1 MISRLLAFTVLTLS
15 LSPFAASAP
24 APAPLPRFTVTDLGT
39 LPGGQQSVA
48 YGLNDRGQVVGWSDG
63 GIDNTQGYEVMVHNH
78 AVLWDQGKIRDLG
91 LLKGFPYS
99 AGQGINNQDQIAGGW
114 DVNYHPYIGGGIA
127 GLRETFLWQNGNRT
141 LLRGAKPFFV
151 DRANAINDSGQIAAV
166 VISDAGQRAAIWSKG
181 TLTVL
186 SLPPGFTQSY
196 AYALNGAGSVVG
208 WASKDIEAG
217 AESHAEYHA
226 CLWHKGTVVDLG
238 TLSPGS
244 PLTQAYAVNDRGQ
257 IVGATSGRGFL
268 WQNGK
273 MREIPPLG
281 LRASTHPNAINNKG
295 QVVGEADNLSP
306 KQCAFLWQN
315 DVTYDLNALIPKDA
329 GWVLEDARAINA
341 KGQIVGWG
349 EHDGHKRAFLLT
361 PGAGK

>member
-1 MISRLLAFTVLTLS
+1 MLTRFFALTALTLF
-15 LSPFAASAP
+15 LSPVAATALAP
-24 APAPLPRFTVTDLGT
+24 PPHFTITDLGT

-63 GIDNTQGYEVMVHNH
+63 GADDTQGYKVMVHNH

-91 LLKGFPYS
+91 LLKGFPFS
-99 AGQGINNQDQIAGGW
+99 AGRGINNQGQIAGGW

-127 GLRETFLWQNGNRT
+127 GDRETFLWQNGNRT
-141 LLRGAKPFFV
+141 LLQGAKPFFV
-151 DRANAINDSGQIAAV
+151 DWANAINASGQIAAV
-166 VISDAGQRAAIWSKG
+166 ATSDAGERAALWSKG

-186 SLPPGFTQSY
+186 PLLPGFTQSY

-208 WASKDIEAG
+208 WASKNIEAG
-217 AESHAEYHA
+217 PESHAEYHA

-244 PLTQAYAVNDRGQ
+244 PFTEAYAVNDRGQ
-257 IVGATSGRGFL
+257 IVGTTSGRGFL

-273 MREIPPLG
+273 MREIPPFISPAS
-281 LRASTHPNAINNKG
+281 LRPNSINNKG
-295 QVVGEADNLSP
+295 QVVGTADNTP
-306 KQCAFLWQN
+306 PEHRVFLWQN

-341 KGQIVGWG
+341 NGQIVGWG

-361 PGAGK
+361 PTVLASQ

>member
-1 MISRLLAFTVLTLS
+1 MTTRLLTLTALALS
-15 LSPFAASAP
+15 LSPLAASAP
-24 APAPLPRFTVTDLGT
+24 VPASPPRFTVTDLGT

-48 YGLNDRGQVVGWSDG
+48 YGLNDRGQVVGWFDG
-63 GIDNTQGYEVMVHNH
+63 GVDDNQGYEVMVHNH
-78 AVLWDQGKIRDLG
+78 AVLWDQGKILDLG

-99 AGQGINNQDQIAGGW
+99 AGQGINNQGQIAGGW

-141 LLRGAKPFFV
+141 LIQGAKPFFV
-151 DRANAINDSGQIAAV
+151 DRANAINGNGQIAAV
-166 VISDAGQRAAIWSKG
+166 AVSDAGQWAALWSKG

-186 SLPPGFTQSY
+186 PLPPGFTKSY
-196 AYALNGAGSVVG
+196 AYALNSAGAVVG

-217 AESHAEYHA
+217 PESHAEYHA
-226 CLWHKGTVVDLG
+226 CLWHKGAVVDLG

-244 PLTQAYAVNDRGQ
+244 PFTQAYAVNDRGQ
-257 IVGATSGRGFL
+257 IVGTTSGRGFL

-273 MREIPPLG
+273 MREIPPPVSPAF
-281 LRASTHPNAINNKG
+281 LRPNGINNNG
-295 QVVGEADNLSP
+295 QVVGTADNTP
-306 KQCAFLWQN
+306 PEDHVFLWQ
-315 DVTYDLNALIPKDA
+315 DGVTYDLNALIPKDS

-341 KGQIVGWG
+341 NGQIVGWG

-361 PGAGK
+361 PGAEK